1 MNEVSVKLLKEVNSG
16 FKNATDSFGQV
27 REFVKD
33 ETLLALIDDYSQKHA
48 EIGDQCHQMLNDQGE
63 DEKDPPSVAKAVM
76 RFTTEV
82 KMMVDGDDSHAAD
95 LLADGC
101 YLGIK
106 SLINYIRQYKEAGQ
120 QELSLASRLIG
131 LEFELYR
138 KLMAYL

>member
-1 MNEVSVKLLKEVNSG
+1 MNEDSVKLLKAVNSG
-16 FKNATDSFGQV
+16 CKNATDSFGQV

-101 YLGIK
+101 NMGIK
-106 SLINYIRQYKEAGQ
+106 SLNRYLNQYEGAENSAKKTCKE
-120 QELSLASRLIG
+120 LISIEEQ
-131 LEFELYR
+131 LCEDL
-138 KLMAYL
+138 KCYL

>member
-1 MNEVSVKLLKEVNSG
+1 MNEDSVKLLKEVNSG
-16 FKNATDSFGQV
+16 CKNATDSFGQV
-27 REFVKD
+27 RELVKD

-95 LLADGC
+95 LLQYGNKIPEQVYSPVQRSRSAGAFSGQSAHRI
-101 YLGIK
+101 GI
-106 SLINYIRQYKEAGQ
+106 
-120 QELSLASRLIG
+120 
-131 LEFELYR
+131 
-138 KLMAYL
+138 